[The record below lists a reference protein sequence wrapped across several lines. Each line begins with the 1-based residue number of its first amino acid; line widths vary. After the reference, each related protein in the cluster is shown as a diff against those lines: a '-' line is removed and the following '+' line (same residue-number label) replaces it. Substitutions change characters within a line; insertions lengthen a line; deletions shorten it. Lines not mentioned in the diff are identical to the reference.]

1 MNTKQMS
8 LITINKPIFLPEDEV
23 WYEIN
28 IKTSLRSQ
36 LNPINVLRALSNSKQ
51 SVGRKNNRE
60 WWNKNVRSGF
70 YLNQFNAN
78 GLRITLY
85 LNLRNELHEL
95 DFHARVKKVCG
106 LGSVIEIARL
116 NQIYLPKEIITLH
129 PIKGG
134 FENIIEL
141 ANQGQENLKDE
152 EKLVV

>member
-1 MNTKQMS
+1 M
-8 LITINKPIFLPEDEV
+8 PD
-23 WYEIN
+23 
-28 IKTSLRSQ
+28 RSQ
-36 LNPINVLRALSNSKQ
+36 IEPFVIFRTLSNAKQ
-51 SVGRKNNRE
+51 SVGRKTNRD
-60 WWNKNVRSGF
+60 WWRKNVITGF
-70 YLNQFNAN
+70 QENHLSAN
-78 GLRITLY
+78 GLVINLY
-85 LNLRNELHEL
+85 LNLRNELHQL
-95 DFHARVKKVCG
+95 DFHTRVKKVCG

>member
-60 WWNKNVRSGF
+60 WWQKNVITGF
-70 YLNQFNAN
+70 QENHLSAN
-78 GLRITLY
+78 GLVINLY
-85 LNLRNELHEL
+85 LNLRNKLHEL

-106 LGSVIEIARL
+106 LGAVIEIARL

-141 ANQGQENLKDE
+141 ANQG
-152 EKLVV
+152 